1 MYMDLQSAIHKI
13 VVNGN
18 QKEYNRVITCNKPYT
33 EIANPHPYYCH
44 TCATEPCCDE
54 APHH

>member
-1 MYMDLQSAIHKI
+1 MDLQSAIHKL